1 MRTQS
6 NYYENKVLGDLQTI
20 IRTLRCESGGSGT
33 TIAFSKNGTGIASQ
47 SGLNLIEGT
56 GVTITGVNNPTNNR
70 VDYTINASGGSP
82 ADIPKSIKVSLTP
95 KQFTSCILNNTPIT
109 LISSPGSG
117 KYIDVISADMRLNYG
132 TVDYAQQGYVGISTD
147 TSSNNFK
154 FVLQNN
160 TVNNSSNII
169 SALNTNTETQT
180 NDLTGDGT
188 IIPILENSPLK
199 LFPYSTCSIILTGRN
214 FLYSSPTTSFII
226 GETVTGDI
234 TGDTGIV
241 WFDNGSILGV
251 DSPSGSFSGDTTITG
266 SASGC
271 VANIDRNFL
280 GGDSTIDLY
289 ITYKIVTL

>member
-188 IIPILENSPLK
+188 IIPILENSSLK

-266 SASGC
+266 SAPGC
-271 VANIDRNFL
+271 VANIDKNSL